1 MSENVRISEGGGHV
15 LSVVRISETDS
26 GAIRETK
33 KRWKARV
40 ARIREGVGRAK
51 PKGKNAVNIH
61 ERKAKAKAKAK
72 PVYRRVKPKLTLT
85 ERLDAADARLG
96 LKDGEPTQL
105 DARLDEIDKDY
116 LG

>member
-1 MSENVRISEGGGHV
+1 MTEIVRIQESSCGHV
-15 LSVVRISETDS
+15 LNVKL
-26 GAIRETK
+26 RE
-33 KRWKARV
+33 
-40 ARIREGVGRAK
+40 IPGREK
-51 PKGKNAVNIH
+51 PKGKNAVAIR
-61 ERKAKAKAKAK
+61 ETRKAKATSK
-72 PVYRRVKPKLTLT
+72 PVYRRVKPKQTLT